1 VCDASALPRQIKS
14 AQTLNL
20 QKRAATPLNLQKEAA
35 IESGAP
41 FGAVDDQLPR

>member
-1 VCDASALPRQIKS
+1 MCDVPALLRQIKS

-20 QKRAATPLNLQKEAA
+20 QRKATMPLNLQKEAA

-41 FGAVDDQLPR
+41 FGTVDDQLP